1 MVSATARIAEA
12 VRGLSSDELSIDAAL
27 DAVLDATRADR
38 VSLSTIDERA
48 ATFELLAA
56 RGGWLLAPGT
66 RFPTSVSTH
75 FQLAGENT
83 AFVGDELARDRQFNR
98 PVDQL

>member
-12 VRGLSSDELSIDAAL
+12 RRGLSADELSIDAAL
-27 DAVLDATRADR
+27 DAVFDATCADR
-38 VSLSTIDERA
+38 VSLSAIDERA

-66 RFPTSVSTH
+66 RFPRDCSTASG
-75 FQLAGENT
+75 LASSERTIGTRPRGEQN
-83 AFVGDELARDRQFNR
+83 DR
-98 PVDQL
+98 V